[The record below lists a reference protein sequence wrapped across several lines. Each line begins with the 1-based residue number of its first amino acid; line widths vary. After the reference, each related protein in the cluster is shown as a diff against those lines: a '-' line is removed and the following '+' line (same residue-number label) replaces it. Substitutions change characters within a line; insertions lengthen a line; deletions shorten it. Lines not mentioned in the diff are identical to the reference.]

1 MTAISIVVLLGTA
14 VGMVASSVAFAD
26 HSKATVHNPVGSSV
40 PGCEETDEG
49 CFIPST
55 VTIDVGGEVTW
66 MNDDAA
72 AHTVTSGVLVDGG
85 PDGVFDSGLF
95 SPATSFSHKFED
107 VGEYPY
113 FCLVHPWME
122 GLVIVQEVT
131 TTIEPLVVEVDRD
144 VYHYGDTLSIAIIVE
159 EITEPFATMYIRD
172 SDGKTSSPINVP
184 LHQPYTQLPP
194 AAPFDRTVYSEGT
207 YTVDVEYAGLA
218 ATTSFDL
225 VDVGT
230 LVIPNWIKEVAFL
243 WVSGEIS
250 GANYVDV
257 LGSLVAEG
265 LLVPGDDA
273 EPSLPAWLVAPT
285 AWWLGGLI
293 TDEAY
298 VTMLQY
304 LVDRGIVTG
313 LEG

>member
-1 MTAISIVVLLGTA
+1 MLKVAILVLALA
-14 VGMVASSVAFAD
+14 AY
-26 HSKATVHNPVGSSV
+26 P
-40 PGCEETDEG
+40 
-49 CFIPST
+49 
-55 VTIDVGGEVTW
+55 
-66 MNDDAA
+66 AA
-72 AHTVTSGVLVDGG
+72 A
-85 PDGVFDSGLF
+85 
-95 SPATSFSHKFED
+95 
-107 VGEYPY
+107 
-113 FCLVHPWME
+113 
-122 GLVIVQEVT
+122 
-131 TTIEPLVVEVDRD
+131 EPLVVEVDKD
-144 VYHYGDTLSIAIIVE
+144 VYHYGDTLSIVIIVE

-184 LHQPYTQLPP
+184 LNQPYTQLPP

-207 YTVDVEYAGLA
+207 YTVDVEYSGLT

-265 LLVPGDDA
+265 LLVPGGGA
-273 EPSLPAWLVAPT
+273 ESSLPVWLVAPT

-313 LEG
+313 LGV

>member
-1 MTAISIVVLLGTA
+1 MLKAVILVLALA
-14 VGMVASSVAFAD
+14 AY
-26 HSKATVHNPVGSSV
+26 P
-40 PGCEETDEG
+40 
-49 CFIPST
+49 
-55 VTIDVGGEVTW
+55 
-66 MNDDAA
+66 AA
-72 AHTVTSGVLVDGG
+72 A
-85 PDGVFDSGLF
+85 
-95 SPATSFSHKFED
+95 
-107 VGEYPY
+107 
-113 FCLVHPWME
+113 
-122 GLVIVQEVT
+122 
-131 TTIEPLVVEVDRD
+131 EPLVVEVDRD
-144 VYHYGDTLSIAIIVE
+144 VYHYGDTLSIVIIVE
-159 EITEPFATMYIRD
+159 DITEPFATMYIRD

-184 LHQPYTQLPP
+184 LNQPYTQLPP

-207 YTVDVEYAGLA
+207 YTVDVEYAGLK

-257 LGSLVAEG
+257 LGSLVDEG

-273 EPSLPAWLVAPT
+273 EPSLPAWLADPT
-285 AWWLGGLI
+285 VWWLGGLI

-313 LEG
+313 LEE

>member
-1 MTAISIVVLLGTA
+1 MLKAAILVLALA
-14 VGMVASSVAFAD
+14 AY
-26 HSKATVHNPVGSSV
+26 P
-40 PGCEETDEG
+40 
-49 CFIPST
+49 
-55 VTIDVGGEVTW
+55 
-66 MNDDAA
+66 AA
-72 AHTVTSGVLVDGG
+72 A
-85 PDGVFDSGLF
+85 
-95 SPATSFSHKFED
+95 
-107 VGEYPY
+107 
-113 FCLVHPWME
+113 
-122 GLVIVQEVT
+122 
-131 TTIEPLVVEVDRD
+131 EPLVVDVDKD
-144 VYHYGDTLSIAIIVE
+144 VYHYGDTLSIVIIVE
-159 EITEPFATMYIRD
+159 EITDPFATMYIRD
-172 SDGKTSSPINVP
+172 SDGRTSSPINVP
-184 LHQPYTQLPP
+184 LNQPYTQLPP

-207 YTVDVEYAGLA
+207 YTVDVEYAGLT
-218 ATTSFDL
+218 ATASFDL

-265 LLVPGDDA
+265 LLVPSGDA
-273 EPSLPAWLVAPT
+273 EPSLPVWLVTPT

-304 LVDRGIVTG
+304 LVDYGIVTG